1 MAREMNGQPFFIRQD
16 GLRLMSASGTV
27 LVVDDDPR
35 VCRLLARYLGQEG
48 YAVTTTTNGEEL
60 DRLVA
65 TEQPDLVIL
74 DLVMPGKNGFTL
86 ARELRSQSD
95 VAIIMLTGKTETV
108 DKVVGLELGAD
119 DYVTKPFD
127 ERELLA
133 RVRSVLRRRAA
144 QTSAGASSHQGSVA
158 RFNGWQLDLTA
169 HQLTSPAGND
179 VHLTSHEFKLL
190 SAFVTR
196 RNRALSRDEI
206 LRLVGGRHW
215 SPYDRS
221 IDVLLG
227 KLRKKIEED
236 AKNPKI
242 IQTIRGVG
250 YMFTANVEWA

>member
-1 MAREMNGQPFFIRQD
+1 
-16 GLRLMSASGTV
+16 MSASGKV

-35 VCRLLARYLGQEG
+35 VCRLLARYLGREG
-48 YAVTTTTNGEEL
+48 YAVSTTTNGEETH
-60 DRLVA
+60 RLVA

-74 DLVMPGKNGFTL
+74 DLVMPGKDGLIL

-95 VAIIMLTGKTETV
+95 VAIIMLTGKSKTV

-133 RVRSVLRRRAA
+133 RVRSVLRRRETQRQAA
-144 QTSAGASSHQGSVA
+144 AASVKSSIA

-169 HQLTSPAGND
+169 HRLTSPAGKD

-206 LRLVGGRHW
+206 LHLIGGRDW

-221 IDVLLG
+221 IDVLMG

-236 AKNPKI
+236 AKHPNA

-250 YMFTANVEWA
+250 YMFTANVEWV

>member
-1 MAREMNGQPFFIRQD
+1 
-16 GLRLMSASGTV
+16 MSAAGKV

-35 VCRLLARYLGQEG
+35 VCRLLSRYLGREG
-48 YAVTTTTNGEEL
+48 YAVNTTSNGEEL
-60 DRLVA
+60 HRLVA
-65 TEQPDLVIL
+65 TERPDLVIL
-74 DLVMPGKNGFTL
+74 DLVMPGKDGLTL

-133 RVRSVLRRRAA
+133 RVRSVLRRRAT
-144 QTSAGASSHQGSVA
+144 QTGAPASSGEGSVA
-158 RFNGWQLDLTA
+158 RFNGWEFDLTA
-169 HQLTSPAGND
+169 HRLTSPAGKD

-190 SAFVTR
+190 AGLVTR
-196 RNRALSRDEI
+196 RNRALSRDE
-206 LRLVGGRHW
+206 LLHLMGGRDW

-221 IDVLLG
+221 VDVLLA

-236 AKNPKI
+236 AKNPMI

-250 YMFTANVEWA
+250 YMFTAKVEWA

>member
-1 MAREMNGQPFFIRQD
+1 
-16 GLRLMSASGTV
+16 MSAAGKV

-35 VCRLLARYLGQEG
+35 VCRLLSRYLGREG
-48 YAVTTTTNGEEL
+48 YAVNTTSNGEEL
-60 DRLVA
+60 HRLVA
-65 TEQPDLVIL
+65 TERPDLVIL
-74 DLVMPGKNGFTL
+74 DLVMPGKDGLTL

-133 RVRSVLRRRAA
+133 RVRSVLRRRAT
-144 QTSAGASSHQGSVA
+144 QTSAPASSGEGSVA
-158 RFNGWQLDLTA
+158 RFNGWELDLTA
-169 HQLTSPAGND
+169 HRLTSPAGKD

-190 SAFVTR
+190 AALVTR
-196 RNRALSRDEI
+196 RNRALSRDEM
-206 LRLVGGRHW
+206 LNLMAGRDW

-221 IDVLLG
+221 IDVLLA

-236 AKNPKI
+236 AKNPII

-250 YMFTANVEWA
+250 YMFTAKVEWV